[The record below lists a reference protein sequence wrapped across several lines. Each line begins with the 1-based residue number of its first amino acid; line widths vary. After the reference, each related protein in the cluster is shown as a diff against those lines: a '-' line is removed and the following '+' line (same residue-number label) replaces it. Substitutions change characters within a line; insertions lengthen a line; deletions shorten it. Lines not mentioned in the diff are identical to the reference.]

1 MYFSDYKDCKANKT
15 IDLEAVEDMKF
26 ATIEQSE
33 LFQKYKS
40 AYSFRWLYFLF
51 IAYAMLEALVG
62 ISELFIFLLPLFII
76 MLVFETAIRKNIVLK
91 CKAYCLGLTKIE
103 KFSKWDRFIL
113 YYSEFLDLLALIIS
127 PIFFY
132 QIHFLYFS

>member
-1 MYFSDYKDCKANKT
+1 MYFSDYKDGKNNKA
-15 IDLEAVEDMKF
+15 IDLNAVEDMKF

-40 AYSFRWLYFLF
+40 AYSFKWLYFLF

-62 ISELFIFLLPLFII
+62 LSDIFIFLLPVFII

-132 QIHFLYFS
+132 QIHFLYFN

>member
-1 MYFSDYKDCKANKT
+1 MYFSDYKDCQTNKT

-26 ATIEQSE
+26 ATIDQSE

-40 AYSFRWLYFLF
+40 AFSFRWLYFLF
-51 IAYAMLEALVG
+51 IAYALLEALVG
-62 ISELFIFLLPLFII
+62 ISEVFIFLLPVFII

-91 CKAYCLGLTKIE
+91 CKAYCLGLIELE
-103 KFSKWDRFIL
+103 KFSKWDKFIL

>member
-1 MYFSDYKDCKANKT
+1 MYFSDYKDYKTNKT
-15 IDLEAVEDMKF
+15 IDLNAVEDMKF

-40 AYSFRWLYFLF
+40 AYSFKWLYFLF

-62 ISELFIFLLPLFII
+62 LSDIFIFLLPVFII

-132 QIHFLYFS
+132 QIHFLYFN

>member
-1 MYFSDYKDCKANKT
+1 MYFSDYKDGKNNKA
-15 IDLEAVEDMKF
+15 IDLNAVEDMKF

-40 AYSFRWLYFLF
+40 AYSFKWLYFLF

-62 ISELFIFLLPLFII
+62 LSDIFIFLLPVFII

>member
-1 MYFSDYKDCKANKT
+1 MTFSYHKKYYDNNE

-76 MLVFETAIRKNIVLK
+76 MLVFETAIRKNIV
-91 CKAYCLGLTKIE
+91 
-103 KFSKWDRFIL
+103 FSIASF
-113 YYSEFLDLLALIIS
+113 YYNACV
-127 PIFFY
+127 
-132 QIHFLYFS
+132 

>member
-1 MYFSDYKDCKANKT
+1 MYFSDYKDCKTNKT

-91 CKAYCLGLTKIE
+91 CKAYCLGLIE
-103 KFSKWDRFIL
+103 LKTFTKWDRFIL
-113 YYSEFLDLLALIIS
+113 YYSEL
-127 PIFFY
+127 
-132 QIHFLYFS
+132 

>member
-1 MYFSDYKDCKANKT
+1 MYFSDYKDCKTNKT

-91 CKAYCLGLTKIE
+91 CKAYCLGLIE
-103 KFSKWDRFIL
+103 LKTFTKWDRFIL

>member
-1 MYFSDYKDCKANKT
+1 MYFSDYKDCQTNKT

-26 ATIEQSE
+26 ATIDQSE

-40 AYSFRWLYFLF
+40 AYCFRWLYFLF

-91 CKAYCLGLTKIE
+91 CKAYCLGLIE
-103 KFSKWDRFIL
+103 LKKFSKWDRFIL
-113 YYSEFLDLLALIIS
+113 YYSEFLYFFAFFFSL
-127 PIFFY
+127 IFFY